1 MRLPHLVITIMTLVL
16 AAVPLALRP
25 VLAQETPASAP
36 APLSIAVL
44 APFPSN
50 PGKGRLME
58 ALARERGMTLDY
70 VMVDKLDDA
79 AIAAVLRG
87 RDLVLLDWVMETTF
101 VPMVAR
107 LKAPLAAFPGKVW
120 GGMMWRRPDLTR
132 GLSPQAAER
141 IHAYWTNG
149 GDANVRALLDYVRV
163 DLFGRP
169 GEAAAAPV
177 LLPELAIYHPDAPQR
192 VFASLA
198 EYLAWRAPRPDQPVI
213 GVGLHRSELVNN
225 TTDHV
230 DDVIRRIEAKGAVA
244 LPFWDPNNGRKTLP
258 LLQQDGR
265 TVPDALVSFTGV
277 YTNVDEQ
284 RAWMAA
290 LDRPVIQVL
299 PYTEGYEEDWRK
311 DAAYPVRLQGVF
323 YSLSEAAGRIDPTLV
338 TARRRSD
345 EKLAAI
351 PEQADALVAR
361 ALGQAALRRKP
372 NAGKTVAIFV
382 WNSPA
387 GEENFS
393 ASYLNVPASI
403 VEIVDRLRREGYD
416 APAVDEATVIS
427 TMKRLI
433 RPYYRTKDDR
443 ELRALLADGLAE
455 RLPLADYRAFLDGLP
470 PETQAATQ
478 AAWGGP
484 EDTYLTLKD
493 GDRVDFVVPRWKI
506 GKLVILPQPLRGSRR
521 DQEDDITHDKKRPL
535 HHAYR
540 AVYLGVTTQMAA
552 DAIVHLGTHGTQE
565 WAPGKERAPSVA
577 DDTQT
582 TIGNIPVIYPYT
594 IANVGEAIIARRR
607 GRAVTVSHNAPPFAP
622 SGLYGEFTAFHELLH
637 QATGGAEG
645 AVQEAVRRQ
654 VIARAESLGLTRDIG
669 VSEAD
674 AARDVDGFLDKVH
687 KHLHT
692 LGALPQPLGL
702 HTFGRVADTDKT
714 LTTVLQILGPDYLKA
729 WGQDPA
735 EFLAEPYDKLQSE
748 EAFTALRR
756 AVVENADLGGFPEPV
771 RPFLTEA
778 RRHFANITQPMEM
791 ESFVKALSGRFVP
804 PSTGNDPIRN
814 PDAVPTGRNI
824 YGFDPRK
831 IPTKAAFE
839 AGRTLADALIADYRA
854 KHGVAPDKIALSM
867 WQTETLNHFGVME
880 AQALHLLGVRPVWN
894 QRGDVTGVEV
904 VPREDLGRPRVD
916 TVLSI
921 TGLYRDNLPEL
932 AALLQGAVDTVAT
945 LDEPDNPLAAASR
958 RVTQM
963 LIDKGIAPE
972 RAARLARVRLFGNE
986 SGVYGTNLP
995 EATLASGSWE
1005 SEGTLATT
1013 YLSRMGYAFGND
1025 PDTRNVKIGALDL
1038 FAEALKGTKAAV
1050 LSRSS
1055 NAHGVV
1061 SIDHPFEYLGG
1072 LALAVRHLEGRSPD
1086 LVISDLRNPRDA
1098 KNQSVA
1104 QFMSTE
1110 LRSRNFHPRYVKELM
1125 NERYAGANRMLEGVN
1140 NFWGW
1145 AVMDPGSVRADQW
1158 QEFHDVYVADKHQ
1171 LGLKD
1176 FFMQHHPAALAQISE
1191 RMLEAVRKGYW
1202 DAPEEVVKRL
1212 VETHREI
1219 AASRDLLVEN
1229 QKFAE
1234 FVATKAAGFG
1244 LLAAA
1249 PSATASDAAPDAAA
1263 EVPTTAPTV
1272 VTGMRLEKQP
1282 EPAAPDAPQ
1291 PWALWLTILGTLFAG
1306 GAFELGRARPP
1317 PRPRIAGG
1325 HASV

>member
-1 MRLPHLVITIMTLVL
+1 MRLGRLL
-16 AAVPLALRP
+16 LALAVAVTAGLQFARP
-25 VLAQETPASAP
+25 AAAQDRAVLSA
-36 APLSIAVL
+36 APLSIVVL

-58 ALARERGMTLDY
+58 ALARERGLTLDY

-79 AIAAVLRG
+79 AVAEALRG

-120 GGMMWRRPDLTR
+120 GGLMWRRPDLTR
-132 GLSPQAAER
+132 GLSAEAAAR

-149 GDANVRALLDYVRV
+149 GEANVRALLDYVRV

-169 GEAAAAPV
+169 GPAAAAPV
-177 LLPELAIYHPDAPQR
+177 LLPEIAIYHPDAPQR
-192 VFASLA
+192 VFETLA
-198 EYLAWRAPRPDQPVI
+198 DFLAWRAPRPEQPII

-230 DDVIRRIEAKGAVA
+230 DDVIRRIEKAGAVA
-244 LPFWDPNNGRKTLP
+244 LPFWDPNNGRRTLP

-284 RAWMAA
+284 REWMTA

-311 DAAYPVRLQGVF
+311 DDAYPVRLQGVF
-323 YSLSEAAGRIDPTLV
+323 YSLAEAAGRIDPTLV
-338 TARRRSD
+338 TARRHSD

-351 PEQADALVAR
+351 PAQADALVAR
-361 ALGQAALRRKP
+361 ALGQAALHRKP
-372 NAGKTVAIFV
+372 NAEKTVAIFV

-403 VEIVDRLRREGYD
+403 VEIVAALRREGYD
-416 APAVDEATVIS
+416 APAVDEATVIA

-455 RLPLADYRAFLDGLP
+455 RLPLAEYEAFLAGLP
-470 PETQAATQ
+470 AERRAATE
-478 AAWGGP
+478 AAWGKP
-484 EDTYLTLKD
+484 DDTYLTLRD
-493 GDRVDFVVPRWKI
+493 GDRIDFVVPRWKI
-506 GKLVILPQPLRGSRR
+506 GKLVILPQPLRGARR

-540 AVYLGVTTQMAA
+540 AVYLGVTRQMAA
-552 DAIVHLGTHGTQE
+552 DAVVHLGTHGTQE
-565 WAPGKERAPSVA
+565 WAPGKERAPAVS

-582 TIGNIPVIYPYT
+582 TIGNVPVIYPYT
-594 IANVGEAIIARRR
+594 TANVGEAIIARRR
-607 GRAVTVSHNAPPFAP
+607 GRAVTVSHNTPPFAP
-622 SGLYGEFTAFHELLH
+622 SGLYGEFAAFHELLH
-637 QATGGAEG
+637 QAAGGAEG
-645 AVQEAVRRQ
+645 AVRDAQRRQ
-654 VIARAESLGLTRDIG
+654 VIEQADVLGITRDIG
-669 VSEAD
+669 VTAED

-687 KHLHT
+687 RHLHT
-692 LGALPQPLGL
+692 VGAMPQPLGL
-702 HTFGRVADTDKT
+702 HTFGRVADAEKT
-714 LTTVLQILGPDYLKA
+714 LSTVLQILGPDYLKA
-729 WGQDPA
+729 WGKDPA
-735 EFLAEPYDKLQSE
+735 EVLAEPYEKLQSE
-748 EAFTALRR
+748 EAFMALRR
-756 AVVENADLGGFPEPV
+756 AVVEGADLAEFSEAV
-771 RPFLTEA
+771 RPFLDEA
-778 RRHFANITQPMEM
+778 RRHWANITQPMEM
-791 ESFVKALSGRFVP
+791 ASFVKALSGRFVP
-804 PSTGNDPIRN
+804 PSTGNDPLRN
-814 PDAVPTGRNI
+814 PEAVPTGRNI
-824 YGFDPRK
+824 YGFDARK
-831 IPTKAAFE
+831 IPTKAAWE
-839 AGRTLADALIADYRA
+839 AGGKLADALVEDYRT
-854 KHGVAPDKIALSM
+854 KHGTWPDKIAFSL

-880 AQALHLLGVRPVWN
+880 AQVMRLLGVRPVWN

-904 VPREDLGRPRVD
+904 VPREALGRPRID

-932 AALLQGAVDTVAT
+932 AALLQGAVDKVSA
-945 LDEPDNPLAAASR
+945 LDEPDNPLVAAGR
-958 RVTQM
+958 RIADM
-963 LIDKGIAPE
+963 LVGKGIAPE

-995 EATLASGSWE
+995 EATLASGSWDDE
-1005 SEGTLATT
+1005 ATLAKT
-1013 YLSRMGYAFGND
+1013 YLSRMGYAFGTD
-1025 PDTRNVKIGALDL
+1025 PDTRNVRIDELGL

-1072 LALAVRHLEGRSPD
+1072 LALAVRQLDGRSPD

-1110 LRSRNFHPRYVKELM
+1110 LRSRNFHPRYVAALM
-1125 NERYAGANRMLEGVN
+1125 NEGYAGANRMLEGVN

-1145 AVMDPGSVRADQW
+1145 SVMDPGSVRADQW
-1158 QEFHDVYVADKHQ
+1158 QEFHDVYVADKHA

-1176 FFMQHHPAALAQISE
+1176 WFMKDHPAALAQISE

-1219 AASRDLLVEN
+1219 AESRDLLVEN
-1229 QKFAE
+1229 QKFAD
-1234 FVATKAAGFG
+1234 FVAAKAAGFG
-1244 LLAAA
+1244 LLAA
-1249 PSATASDAAPDAAA
+1249 PPPETASDAAPETAA
-1263 EVPTTAPTV
+1263 ETPAT
-1272 VTGMRLEKQP
+1272 VTGMRLERQP
-1282 EPAAPDAPQ
+1282 EPEAPEGPK
-1291 PWALWLTILGTLFAG
+1291 PWVLYLTMLGALGAG
-1306 GAFELGRARPP
+1306 AGWELLRALAFTGGGLAGRRVA
-1317 PRPRIAGG
+1317 
-1325 HASV
+1325 